1 MAVAVIG
8 DLVGS
13 RHQPSRGEVQSALV
27 TALASA
33 NALVPGRQALAP
45 TIGDEFQGVY
55 DTVAAASTAALLVR
69 LALPEELDA
78 RAGLGVGAIQI
89 VGESDY
95 GLTQDG
101 PAWWSA
107 REAVVEVKRDERR
120 LPGLRTAVA
129 HARGRETAQTPEDQ
143 EMWMNAYLATRDAVV
158 TRLDGRQRRL
168 VLGVLQ
174 GLTRADLADREGI
187 SASAVSQSLRRSG
200 AVEVL
205 HGVSLLGSHA

>member
-1 MAVAVIG
+1 MAVIG

-13 RHQPSRGEVQSALV
+13 RRQASRGEVQAALV
-27 TALASA
+27 GALEEA
-33 NALVPGRQALAP
+33 NDLVPAVQALEP

-55 DTVAAASTAALLVR
+55 ETVAAAATAALVVR
-69 LALPEELDA
+69 LALPERLDA
-78 RAGLGVGAIQI
+78 RAGLGVGQLEV
-89 VGESDY
+89 VGASAY

-107 REAVVEVKRDERR
+107 REAVVSVKDDERR
-120 LPGLRTAVA
+120 LPGLRTTVV
-129 HARGRETAQTPEDQ
+129 HADGPGEQ
-143 EMWMNAYLATRDAVV
+143 EAWMNGYLASRDAVV

-168 VLGVLQ
+168 ALGVLR
-174 GLTRADLADREGI
+174 GTTRAALADREGI

-205 HGVSLLGSHA
+205 HGVSLLGYGR

>member
-1 MAVAVIG
+1 MNSNASSVVALIG

-13 RHQPSRGEVQSALV
+13 RSQPSRSDVQSALLA
-27 TALASA
+27 ALAAA
-33 NALVPGRQALAP
+33 NDLVPGLQPLAA

-55 DTVAAASTAALLVR
+55 ETVEAASTAALVVR
-69 LALPEELDA
+69 LALPEALDA

-89 VGESDY
+89 VGESAY

-107 REAVVEVKRDERR
+107 RGAVVGVKRDERR

-129 HARGRETAQTPEDQ
+129 HAEGPEHQ
-143 EMWMNAYLATRDAVV
+143 EKWMNAYLATRDAVV
-158 TRLDGRQRRL
+158 TRLDARQRRL

-174 GLTRADLADREGI
+174 GVTRADLADREGI

-205 HGVSLLGSHA
+205 HGVSVLGVRP

>member
-1 MAVAVIG
+1 M
-8 DLVGS
+8 
-13 RHQPSRGEVQSALV
+13 
-27 TALASA
+27 TALAAA
-33 NALVPGRQALAP
+33 NDLLPGLQPLAA

-55 DTVAAASTAALLVR
+55 ETVAAASTAALVVR
-69 LALPEELDA
+69 LALPEQLDA

-89 VGESDY
+89 VGQSAY

-107 REAVVEVKRDERR
+107 REAVIGVKDDERR
-120 LPGLRTAVA
+120 LPGLRTAVV
-129 HARGRETAQTPEDQ
+129 HADGPVEQ
-143 EMWMNAYLATRDAVV
+143 EKWMNGYLATRDAVV

-174 GLTRADLADREGI
+174 GVTRADLAEREGI

-205 HGVSLLGSHA
+205 HGVTLVGPVR